1 MPENDTKWEMR
12 ISERALNAGIEVTE
26 DNKSKNED
34 CKENSPKNDLETVN
48 RKIEA
53 TKKGA
58 NEAIENEA
66 DIIENNNNNIGF
78 Y

>member
-34 CKENSPKNDLETVN
+34 CKKNSPKNYLETVN